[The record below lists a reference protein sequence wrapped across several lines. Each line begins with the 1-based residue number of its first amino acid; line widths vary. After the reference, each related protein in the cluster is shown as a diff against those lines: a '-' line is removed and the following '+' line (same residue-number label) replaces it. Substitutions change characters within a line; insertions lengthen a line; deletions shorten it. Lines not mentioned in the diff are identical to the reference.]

1 MHSRLRVHAFRGL
14 FVLEADLVH
23 ELGVG
28 REPLS
33 QPYAFHCRNMSGL
46 QRMTPFFHDALR
58 DTIIV
63 TGVIIAALLLMVW
76 TMQRRLMYFPIAAV
90 PSLASLGLSD
100 VQPVMFNTADGLRLN
115 GWFFPVAG
123 AGPRTTVLV
132 FNGNAGNRAHR
143 VPLARALVDR
153 GLQVFLFDYRGF
165 GGNAG
170 APTEH
175 GLARDA
181 RAAHEYL
188 IGRRDVDVTRLV
200 YFGESLGTAVAV
212 ELATAQPPAALIL
225 RSPFTSMTH
234 VGQYH
239 YWWLPVRALIRDSYD
254 TLERIGRVK
263 SPLLVIAGERDA
275 IVPIGQS
282 RRVYDSAAS
291 ERKKFLSIPRADH
304 NDDELFDGDAMI
316 GEIARF
322 LRLEAT

>member
-1 MHSRLRVHAFRGL
+1 
-14 FVLEADLVH
+14 
-23 ELGVG
+23 
-28 REPLS
+28 
-33 QPYAFHCRNMSGL
+33 
-46 QRMTPFFHDALR
+46 MTPFFHDALR

-63 TGVIIAALLLMVW
+63 TGVIIAALLLVVW
-76 TMQRRLMYFPIAAV
+76 TIQRRLMYFPIAAV
-90 PSLASLGLSD
+90 PSLASLGLSE

-115 GWFFPVAG
+115 GWFFPVAR

-254 TLERIGRVK
+254 TLERIGRVR
-263 SPLLVIAGERDA
+263 SPLLVIAGERDS
-275 IVPIGQS
+275 IVPFGQS
-282 RRVYDSAAS
+282 RRVYDSAVS
-291 ERKKFLSIPRADH
+291 VRKQFLSIPRADH
-304 NDDELFDGDAMI
+304 NDDELLDGDVVIEA
-316 GEIARF
+316 IARF
-322 LRLEAT
+322 VVRDGT

>member
-1 MHSRLRVHAFRGL
+1 
-14 FVLEADLVH
+14 
-23 ELGVG
+23 
-28 REPLS
+28 
-33 QPYAFHCRNMSGL
+33 
-46 QRMTPFFHDALR
+46 MTPFFHDALR
-58 DTIIV
+58 DTIIL
-63 TGVIIAALLLMVW
+63 TAVIIAALLLVLW

-90 PSLASLGLSD
+90 PSPASLGLGE
-100 VQPVMFNTADGLRLN
+100 VQPVTFDTADGLRLH
-115 GWFFPVAG
+115 GWFFPVAR

-143 VPLARALVDR
+143 VPLARALVAR
-153 GLQVFLFDYRGF
+153 GQQVLLFDYRGF
-165 GGNAG
+165 GENAG
-170 APTEH
+170 TPTEQ

-181 RAAHEYL
+181 RAAREYL
-188 IGRRDVDVTRLV
+188 IGRHDVDATRLV
-200 YFGESLGTAVAV
+200 YLGESLGTAVAV
-212 ELATAQPPAALIL
+212 ELATAHPPAVLIL
-225 RSPFTSMTH
+225 RSPFTSMAD

-282 RRVYDSAAS
+282 RRVHDSAAS

-322 LRLEAT
+322 LRNEAT